1 MVLDVCIM
9 YVYDRGMRVVWDPRK
24 ASSNLRKHGIRFS
37 DAEMVLFDPKALTRE
52 DTEARGE
59 QRFVSVGTDSA
70 GRVLVVVYTHRGENL
85 RLISARAATGRER
98 KAYEEGV

>member
-1 MVLDVCIM
+1 M

-24 ASSNLRKHGIRFS
+24 ASSNLRKHGICFS
-37 DAEMVLFDPKALTRE
+37 DAEMVLFDPHALTRE

-59 QRFVSVGTDSA
+59 QRFVSVGTDST
-70 GRVLVVVYTHRGENL
+70 GRILVVVYAHRGDNL

-98 KAYEEGV
+98 KTYEEGI

>member
-1 MVLDVCIM
+1 M
-9 YVYDRGMRVVWDPRK
+9 YVYDRGIRLVWDPRK
-24 ASSNLRKHGIRFS
+24 ASSNLRKHEIRVS
-37 DAEMVLFDPKALTRE
+37 DAEMVLFDPNALTRE

-70 GRVLVVVYTHRGENL
+70 GRILVVVYSHGGENL

-98 KAYEEGV
+98 KIYEEGI

>member
-1 MVLDVCIM
+1 M
-9 YVYDRGMRVVWDPRK
+9 G
-24 ASSNLRKHGIRFS
+24 SSESEFESHGIRFS

-70 GRVLVVVYTHRGENL
+70 GRVLVVV
-85 RLISARAATGRER
+85 
-98 KAYEEGV
+98 